1 MQNSKQEE
9 LIMRNEDLDL
19 DVQRPKPKYCGICLY
34 LCSKYCEKHN
44 KEVKIDYK
52 CDDFK
57 LKHFM
62 VNP

>member
-1 MQNSKQEE
+1 
-9 LIMRNEDLDL
+9 MRNEDLDL